1 MKYNVSAN
9 LCFKTIL
16 THTHVM
22 EARSLEILMVW
33 GRGYKKKPFK
43 GKQEAKLEFPEG
55 WEAVILNTLMGRGA
69 GLWEF

>member
-1 MKYNVSAN
+1 
-9 LCFKTIL
+9 
-16 THTHVM
+16 M